1 MLWCYDDS
9 THDVDEYQTSSQH
22 SFLKGCPHQKL
33 NVWRNTRCS
42 NKTRILHGKITPFK
56 GTTCA
61 PALLQECCWCETL
74 TALLESRLLGINEAD
89 IRESGN
95 NNRKHMKT
103 QPFFV
108 LSKQLLHH
116 IASPHLRLP
125 QAAAPRAGTWELRR
139 LHALGNSPSPGL
151 PGLPGMLALMALA
164 LAPHETRYI
173 EKSWWR
179 GIMAEQCQLS
189 V

>member
-1 MLWCYDDS
+1 MEDS
-9 THDVDEYQTSSQH
+9 THDVDST
-22 SFLKGCPHQKL
+22 KL
-33 NVWRNTRCS
+33 DVWRNTRCS

-103 QPFFV
+103 HENTAIFRVHQAIPTSCFTTSLHRTFV
-108 LSKQLLHH
+108 CPKQLPPRRYLGAAKTSRAWELSVATAWTAWNVGTGTGTPWNTLHWEIMVDRDHGKTMSVVSLKLVHH
-116 IASPHLRLP
+116 ITS
-125 QAAAPRAGTWELRR
+125 T
-139 LHALGNSPSPGL
+139 S
-151 PGLPGMLALMALA
+151 
-164 LAPHETRYI
+164 
-173 EKSWWR
+173 
-179 GIMAEQCQLS
+179 
-189 V
+189 

>member
-1 MLWCYDDS
+1 MS
-9 THDVDEYQTSSQH
+9 T
-22 SFLKGCPHQKL
+22 KL

-42 NKTRILHGKITPFK
+42 NETHILHGKITPFK

-89 IRESGN
+89 IRESGEC
-95 NNRKHMKT
+95 RKHMKT
-103 QPFFV
+103 YENTLKHSHFSCSPSNTKQFRTSLHRTFV
-108 LSKQLLHH
+108 CPKQLPPRRYLG
-116 IASPHLRLP
+116 
-125 QAAAPRAGTWELRR
+125 AAKTSRAWELSV
-139 LHALGNSPSPGL
+139 AWTAWNV
-151 PGLPGMLALMALA
+151 GMLA
-164 LAPHETRYI
+164 LAPHETRYDI
-173 EKSWWR
+173 EKSWWT